1 MEINSFKIGIFILMK
16 LNFMMKNVFNFFLK
30 KIIDLVDNF
39 LLILVGVKWEIIIY
53 INFFFG
59 GGGGCKSLY
68 RYV

>member
-53 INFFFG
+53 INFFFLE
-59 GGGGCKSLY
+59 KN
-68 RYV
+68 